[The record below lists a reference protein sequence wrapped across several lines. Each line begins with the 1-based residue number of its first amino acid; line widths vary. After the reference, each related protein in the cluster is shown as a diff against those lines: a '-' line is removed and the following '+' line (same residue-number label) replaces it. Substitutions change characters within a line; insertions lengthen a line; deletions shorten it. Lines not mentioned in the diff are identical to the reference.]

1 MTFLVTFIIPF
12 LIVLG
17 VLIFVHEFG
26 HFIVAKLL
34 GVRVEKFSLGFGPR
48 LLGITRGDTEYRI
61 SLLPLGGYVKLAG
74 EEPGEA
80 LRHDRT
86 EFSSRSVRDRAK
98 IVLAG
103 PLMNMILPFLLFPLV
118 FMLGTEVPAYLKEA
132 PIVGWIEPHSAAETA
147 GIQRGDRIAEVN
159 GRPVNNWGELENLVA
174 TNPKSTMEIGVVRG
188 SQRLEKQLAPEQDEK
203 YGIGYAGLL
212 RQIDPVVGYLSPGYP
227 AEKAGLQVGDR
238 IVEIAGVPVYHWNQ
252 VSQLL
257 EQHGDKTV
265 TVVVLR
271 RNQTLSVPLEPR
283 VEETN
288 GQRRPVIG
296 ISLITKTITE
306 QYGPIQA
313 LVKGTKK
320 VFEVT
325 GLTLYVLKK
334 LVSAQLSV
342 KTLGGPIMIAQA
354 TSQAAA
360 SGAANLLFFIAFL
373 SINLA
378 IINIIPIPILD
389 GGHLLFLSIEAIR
402 GKPIEVKKMEIA
414 QQVGMA
420 ALLLLMVIVTYN
432 DIQRLLPE
440 DLMRFLPWK

>member
-283 VEETN
+283 
-288 GQRRPVIG
+288 RRRMARG
-296 ISLITKTITE
+296 ARS
-306 QYGPIQA
+306 
-313 LVKGTKK
+313 
-320 VFEVT
+320 
-325 GLTLYVLKK
+325 
-334 LVSAQLSV
+334 SAS
-342 KTLGGPIMIAQA
+342 A
-354 TSQAAA
+354 
-360 SGAANLLFFIAFL
+360 
-373 SINLA
+373 
-378 IINIIPIPILD
+378 
-389 GGHLLFLSIEAIR
+389 
-402 GKPIEVKKMEIA
+402 
-414 QQVGMA
+414 
-420 ALLLLMVIVTYN
+420 
-432 DIQRLLPE
+432 
-440 DLMRFLPWK
+440 